1 MILENLGYRFEDV
14 KVILA
19 DPMPASRESVR
30 AILFNAGFRDI
41 QLIDSVAK
49 IRKQLEKAPLDLLIC
64 DTDLADGDVCDLVHE
79 VRHGE
84 CGSDPFLPV
93 VALTWEPTPDVVQ
106 KVVNSGADSLL
117 VLPISGEKMGKGLGT
132 LIRARKPFVVT
143 TDYVGPDR
151 RHGSRDSARKA
162 TLIPVP
168 NPLKAKATGI
178 SDAHVYQESIEKINA
193 QKVDR
198 HATQICYMATLV
210 INHYAGRVPDQDIG
224 ARLERLDFVVGDMI
238 QRLVHTKHA
247 HQAELCKTIE
257 TVVQNIAGSP
267 DEPEAQD
274 IELLTQL
281 SLAIRVAFSTDDEGV
296 EAALDIARTIGDRP
310 AGASAA

>member
-1 MILENLGYRFEDV
+1 MILENFGYQFEDV

-19 DPMPASRESVR
+19 DPMPASRQSVR
-30 AILFNAGFRDI
+30 TILFNAGFREI
-41 QLIDSVAK
+41 HMIESVAG
-49 IRKQLEKAPLDLLIC
+49 IRKELEKAPLDLLIC

-117 VLPISGEKMGKGLGT
+117 ILPISGEKLGKGLGT

-151 RHGSRDSARKA
+151 RHGSRESAYQA

-178 SDAHVYQESIEKINA
+178 SDAHIYKESMDKINA
-193 QKVDR
+193 QKVER
-198 HATQICYMATLV
+198 HASQICYMATLA
-210 INHYAGRVPDQDIG
+210 INHFSGRVIDKNIG
-224 ARLERLDFVVGDMI
+224 ARLQRLDYVVGDMI
-238 QRLVHTKHA
+238 KRLVHTKHA
-247 HQAELCKTIE
+247 HQVELCKSID
-257 TVVQNIAGSP
+257 TVVKSIAESIE
-267 DEPEAQD
+267 EPPPKD

-281 SLAIRVAFSTDDEGV
+281 SLAIQVAFSTDDEGV
-296 EAALDIARTIGDRP
+296 EAALDIARTIGHMP
-310 AGASAA
+310 AGISPA